1 MTSTAQWKGLSHGK
15 GSGFLDDFFA
25 KNLHFGISLAVQQL
39 RLQVPSAGDG
49 GSVHGGGTKIPMV
62 QPKVKK
68 KKRMTLHLVP
78 FCQQAT
84 ESAKVKLYP
93 KL

>member
-68 KKRMTLHLVP
+68 KKKNDLASCALLPASHRKRKG
-78 FCQQAT
+78 QAL
-84 ESAKVKLYP
+84 S
-93 KL
+93 